1 MLLLSDICIIGTGPR
16 IERLSEDLRKSMMMA
31 GIGIEVMDTVNALA
45 TFNVLNEEGRV
56 VVGAFLPVD
65 PLEEQVKTL
74 QEALTRK
81 VEAPNAKSK
90 QIADEETR

>member
-1 MLLLSDICIIGTGPR
+1 MLADICIFGTGSR
-16 IERLSEDLRKSMMMA
+16 IERLSEDLRRNLMQA
-31 GIGIEVMDTVNALA
+31 GIGVEVMDTVNALA

-74 QEALTRK
+74 QEALTQKAESKKRTQGSNTVI
-81 VEAPNAKSK
+81 VEA
-90 QIADEETR
+90 R